1 MSLCIKFHTLTR
13 ETHLLTLNVKN
24 VSPVNCYSL
33 ERNMIPRII
42 LNNIQFVKKF
52 FLVSVLFF
60 VIENLPLYEIGEVI
74 RKSSLRETPVSEAEH
89 LILLWTEYQI
99 LGKGIYSTIFK
110 KINDK
115 VCPIR

>member
-1 MSLCIKFHTLTR
+1 MLS
-13 ETHLLTLNVKN
+13 N

-60 VIENLPLYEIGEVI
+60 VIENLPLYEIGDVI
-74 RKSSLRETPVSEAEH
+74 RRSSLRETPVSEAEH